1 MVLFQCLWKIEVKLS
16 DVTDDISEMVK
27 LGAELVDHGLLVYR
41 FLLSAEMS

>member
-1 MVLFQCLWKIEVKLS
+1 MVLFQCLWKIEMKFS

-27 LGAELVDHGLLVYR
+27 LGAELVIHELLVDR